1 MENQGTRWCFQ
12 EQGQGRD
19 RQQLCAGQRTKS
31 VAVDLLRMICVGP
44 IGRSSEYIRRHITS
58 VSRLIRHWVTEDGKD
73 EKERGDGM
81 VMINDQMIRWSDG
94 QMIRL

>member
-1 MENQGTRWCFQ
+1 MPSLTNLNWNLWKIKERDGVSRSKVRAETDR
-12 EQGQGRD
+12 EQ
-19 RQQLCAGQRTKS
+19 CAGQRTKS

-73 EKERGDGM
+73 EKERGDGQ
-81 VMINDQMIRWSDG
+81 INDH
-94 QMIRL
+94 